1 MKNIPNLEAFK
12 VVPVKHIF
20 KRKKSV
26 KKEQNLHYYEILKRL
41 GFISQKEYTVIE
53 GMIKQKRIEL
63 NPHMMQKALKSLVH
77 KQLIKNINADSDIS
91 EEKKQKSK
99 KNVETFL
106 KLLNA

>member
-12 VVPVKHIF
+12 LVPVKQIF
-20 KRKKSV
+20 KRKKSI

-63 NPHMMQKALKSLVH
+63 NPHMMQKALKALVR
-77 KQLIKNINADSDIS
+77 KQLIKNVNADSNIS
-91 EEKKQKSK
+91 QDKRKKSQ

-106 KLLNA
+106 TLLNA